1 MASVKIV
8 KTVIQI
14 RRDTEA
20 NWLINKDIIPAA
32 GEPCLT
38 LDGEFAGQVKY
49 GDGVQ
54 TWEQLKYSGVVK
66 AIKHATQTPHHL
78 AVAGNY
84 NGETSFNGS
93 WNGTVVAARMYDKAL
108 TPEQIKNKT
117 DMKVDFAI
125 VK

>member
-1 MASVKIV
+1 MCVMNWTFAVTGVKPV
-8 KTVIQI
+8 PGQLYHVFGV
-14 RRDTEA
+14 
-20 NWLINKDIIPAA
+20 W
-32 GEPCLT
+32 
-38 LDGEFAGQVKY
+38 DGENFLCYV
-49 GDGVQ
+49 DG
-54 TWEQLKYSGVVK
+54 ELKYSGVVK